1 MLDVVANTPELQ
13 AVLADPALLTA
24 LRRLTDD
31 DIARLHGHDSA
42 GDAQEQAPEPNP
54 TATPTAQGAT
64 STAVKADRPPAPA
77 GVAPST
83 PTDASVGL
91 VDTDDDLTARL
102 AAARAKKEK

>member
-1 MLDVVANTPELQ
+1 MSSRTPPSCRPSSP
-13 AVLADPALLTA
+13 DPALLTA
-24 LRRLTDD
+24 LWRLTDD

-42 GDAQEQAPEPNP
+42 GGAQEQAPEPNH

-77 GVAPST
+77 GVAPSI

-102 AAARAKKEK
+102 AAARAKKEKE